1 MREHRDEMQD
11 KSFSFIGKG
20 CVISGKFSLKG
31 TTHLASHL
39 EGELIMEDDSRL
51 TIEPEGSF
59 EGRLQSHDVE
69 IFGKFDGNLIST
81 GTVIIHSCASVSG
94 DLEASHLIVKP
105 GATVNIEGRTLH

>member
-1 MREHRDEMQD
+1 MREHSDEMRD

-39 EGELIMEDDSRL
+39 EGELIMEDESRL

-59 EGRLQSHDVE
+59 EGRIHCRDIE
-69 IFGKFDGNLIST
+69 IFGKFDGNLLSD
-81 GTVIIHSCASVSG
+81 GTVIIHSSAEVSG
-94 DLEASHLIVKP
+94 DIEASHLIVRP
-105 GATVNIEGRTLH
+105 GATVNIEGRTLN